1 MLLSLVFC
9 VKAQDYETI
18 LVFES
23 GLPYTEQTWF
33 YSGKGNALQ
42 QDNIKKHWDEGRR
55 ITSAAYTGNG
65 WFVTMSKNTGIGMQ
79 TYHYNT
85 YWPTNWIKT
94 KWDEG
99 YHITTISKSDT
110 HWFVVMSQGEGFTS
124 QTYFRSSTGLDIYKL
139 DEWIEE
145 KKYEGFLATS
155 IAYDSENYN
164 LVVVMSK
171 KSEYSIQEMFTFTY
185 PELNSIIKL
194 IWDLGQNIHL
204 IEYMGVGY
212 VVFGGSY
219 EVDNRRVQRYVINP
233 SDVKSVI
240 DEQWNENMNISY
252 IGGGYRFNEFVDNK
266 INGHEYVD
274 LGLSVKWATC
284 NVGANKPEDYGNYYA
299 WGETSTKSSYTE
311 DNSKTFG
318 KNLVFTEDGKN
329 MILSLGD
336 NSQYDAARA
345 NWGGTWRLPT
355 DKELVELM
363 NKCTWTW
370 TTQNGVKGYKV
381 TGPNGNS
388 IFLPAAGFREGASLH
403 GTGEYGCYWSSKP
416 FFYRDDLDAMWLD
429 DQTYYA
435 YELYFDDGEVY
446 VNFDDRYYGLSVRPV
461 SE

>member
-1 MLLSLVFC
+1 MFC

-110 HWFVVMSQGEGFTS
+110 HWLVIMSQDEGFTS
-124 QTYFRSSTGLDIYKL
+124 QTYWKSIGTEL
-139 DEWIEE
+139 DEWMNN
-145 KKYEGFLATS
+145 KRDEGFLVTS
-155 IAYDSENYN
+155 CAFDNDDDNIR
-164 LVVVMSK
+164 VVMSK
-171 KSEYSIQEMFTFTY
+171 NSNYSNHGCFYSDTYDDLKSRIKSEV
-185 PELNSIIKL
+185 
-194 IWDLGQNIHL
+194 WDKGYNIHL

-212 VVFGGSY
+212 VVFYGTYSTNS
-219 EVDNRRVQRYVINP
+219 NRSQSYVINP
-233 SDVKSVI
+233 SDVKGVI
-240 DEQWNENMNISY
+240 SEKWNENMNISY
-252 IGGGYRFNEFVDNK
+252 IGGGYNLIRSSNYVANNK

-388 IFLPAAGFREGASLH
+388 IFLPAAGSREGSSLQ

-416 FFYRDDLDAMWLD
+416 FFYRDDLDEMWLD
-429 DQTYYA
+429 QTHYA

>member
-1 MLLSLVFC
+1 MTIMLLSLVFC

-110 HWFVVMSQGEGFTS
+110 HWLVIMSQDEGFTS
-124 QTYFRSSTGLDIYKL
+124 QTYWKSIGTEL
-139 DEWIEE
+139 DEWMNN
-145 KKYEGFLATS
+145 KRDEGFLVTS
-155 IAYDSENYN
+155 CAFDNDDDNIR
-164 LVVVMSK
+164 VVMSK
-171 KSEYSIQEMFTFTY
+171 NSNYSNHGCFYSDTYDDLKSRIKSEV
-185 PELNSIIKL
+185 
-194 IWDLGQNIHL
+194 WDKGYNIHL

-212 VVFGGSY
+212 VVFYGTYSTNS
-219 EVDNRRVQRYVINP
+219 NRSQSYVINP
-233 SDVKSVI
+233 SDVKGVI
-240 DEQWNENMNISY
+240 SEKWNENMNISY
-252 IGGGYRFNEFVDNK
+252 IGGGYNLIRSSNYVANNK

-299 WGETSTKSSYTE
+299 WGETSTKSSYTF

-318 KNLVFTEDGKN
+318 KTMNDISGN
-329 MILSLGD
+329 A
-336 NSQYDAARA
+336 QYDAATA
-345 NWGGTWRLPT
+345 NWGGSWRMPT
-355 DKELVELM
+355 EEELSELVDL
-363 NKCTWTW
+363 CTWVW
-370 TTQNGVKGYKV
+370 ITQNGVNGNKV
-381 TGPNGNS
+381 IGLNGNS
-388 IFLPAAGFREGASLH
+388 IFLPAAGFRVGSSFSRA
-403 GTGEYGCYWSSKP
+403 GEYGDYWGSTPEGEIKACAFSSDSGLLGVNSY
-416 FFYRDDLDAMWLD
+416 YRLD
-429 DQTYYA
+429 
-435 YELYFDDGEVY
+435 
-446 VNFDDRYYGLSVRPV
+446 GLPIRPV
-461 SE
+461 SK